1 MNNKL
6 KLLIFAEGI
15 SMAHP
20 TRMWE
25 LASRLDKDFFEIHF
39 ATSDNFHYLL
49 ESQAHIQLYPLKTIS
64 NTTFNQRLFK
74 TQFPFL
80 VEELNDFS
88 RQDEKL
94 INSIKPDLIMADFR
108 LTAFNSAKKF
118 QIPLINL
125 IQYHWHPSFRKE
137 KLIPY
142 IKPIDIFGRKI
153 TTLMEPLVTPLIIN
167 QQLKV
172 INKFQNQNKQ
182 QNYDSIFEFYCA
194 GDYLLFPDAP
204 SLFPE
209 AKESPTEK
217 FIGPIIWRNKMT
229 QWPPYWPKELPAKQ
243 TIYLSMGS
251 TGNHAIAPKIIKTLK
266 ENNFQIL
273 VSTSGNQ
280 YKDIDLH
287 DVYASAFVPADKAIS
302 KSNLVICNGGTS
314 MTYHSLS
321 KKIPVLAI
329 PSNLDQQLHTH
340 QLKKR
345 KLADTENPDNFNAD
359 NFLIKIN
366 SLLTTLET
374 RTELERISKEITTFE
389 KENVVDSFIKNLKL

>member
-1 MNNKL
+1 MKKKL

-25 LASRLDKDFFEIHF
+25 LACRLDKDFFDIHF

-49 ESQAHIQLYPLKTIS
+49 EPQAHIQIYPLKTIS
-64 NTTFNQRLFK
+64 NSTFNERLFK
-74 TQFPFL
+74 TQFPFT
-80 VEELNDFS
+80 VEELNDFT

-94 INSIKPDLIMADFR
+94 INAIKPDLIMADFR
-108 LTAFNSAKKF
+108 LSAFNSAKKF
-118 QIPLINL
+118 KIPLINL
-125 IQYHWHPSFRKE
+125 IQYHWHPLFRKE

-142 IKPIDIFGRKI
+142 IKPVDLFGRKI
-153 TTLMEPLVTPLIIN
+153 TSFIEPLVAPLIAN
-167 QQLKV
+167 QQLKI
-172 INKFQNQNKQ
+172 INEFQNQSNQKTYS
-182 QNYDSIFEFYCA
+182 NIFESYCA

-204 SLFPE
+204 SLFPD
-209 AKESPTEK
+209 AKTSSTEK
-217 FIGPIIWRNKMT
+217 FIGPIIWRNKAT
-229 QWPPYWPKELPAKQ
+229 QWPPYWPKDLPAKP

-302 KSNLVICNGGTS
+302 KANLVICNGGTS
-314 MTYHSLS
+314 TTYHSLS

-345 KLADTENPDNFNAD
+345 KLAETENPDNFNVD
-359 NFLIKIN
+359 SFLIKIKN
-366 SLLTTLET
+366 LLESSQTKH
-374 RTELERISKEITTFE
+374 ELGNISEEITTFE